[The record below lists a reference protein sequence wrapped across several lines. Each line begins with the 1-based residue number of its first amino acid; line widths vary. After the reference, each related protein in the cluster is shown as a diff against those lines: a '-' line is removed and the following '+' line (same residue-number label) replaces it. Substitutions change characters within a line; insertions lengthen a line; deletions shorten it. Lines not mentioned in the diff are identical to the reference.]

1 VSDAFITLWLD
12 LWIGTPWRG
21 LFEFDGEPSE
31 ESAGDAG
38 FISPVFALRFLG
50 TP

>member
-21 LFEFDGEPSE
+21 LFEFDGETSGPSE
-31 ESAGDAG
+31 DQG
-38 FISPVFALRFLG
+38 FVSPIFALRFMG
-50 TP
+50 TM